1 MGIVQ
6 RFLGGSPFPIL
17 LEHTKKVHECVQ
29 LLRPMAEALVA
40 GRYDDIEAL
49 YKKVSLVEHEADD
62 LKDSIRKRLY
72 EVHLLSVG
80 RAELLAFLSYQD
92 DVADAAED
100 FAVVLLLRQT
110 RIPEALQDDFMHFV
124 DQVIVVSEHL
134 LNLAQEITLLAES
147 AFTGKEALKVLD
159 GIDQIGQEEWKA
171 DKMQITFARHAY
183 ALESELDPVTLMFLD
198 KYCVT
203 LSHVA
208 NAAEASAKYLRQII
222 GNR

>member
-110 RIPEALQDDFMHFV
+110 RIPEALQEDFMHFV

-171 DKMQITFARHAY
+171 DKLQITFARHAY
-183 ALESELDPVTLMFLD
+183 ALEAQLDPITLMFLD

-203 LSHVA
+203 LSNVA

-222 GNR
+222 GNS